1 MIFELHIHCTQL
13 NMFTHLVQLEVFL
26 GEGLSDLFEFI
37 LDLIVFNIVL
47 FNELSEFGL
56 FHVVLQL
63 IHDGVIHRKESLI
76 YFFFSRKGLYSLG
89 DFFEFLFIVLL
100 LLLKLSL
107 CNQEFDLIF
116 KFFDLG
122 PLSTSKYLVLEH
134 VSTAILALVIHA
146 DT

>member
-1 MIFELHIHCTQL
+1 MSWRGQENL
-13 NMFTHLVQLEVFL
+13 L
-26 GEGLSDLFEFI
+26 GKLGLKC
-37 LDLIVFNIVL
+37 LI
-47 FNELSEFGL
+47 NELSEFGL

-76 YFFFSRKGLYSLG
+76 YFFFSGKGLYSLG

-122 PLSTSKYLVLEH
+122 PLRTSKYLVLEH
-134 VSTAILALVIHA
+134 VSTAVLALVIHA

>member
-1 MIFELHIHCTQL
+1 MIS
-13 NMFTHLVQLEVFL
+13 HLVQLEVIL
-26 GEGLSDLFEFI
+26 GEGLSDLFELI

-47 FNELSEFGL
+47 FNELSEFSL

-76 YFFFSRKGLYSLG
+76 YFFFSGKGLYSLG

-107 CNQEFDLIF
+107 CYQKFDLIF

-134 VSTAILALVIHA
+134 VSTAVLALVIHA

>member
-13 NMFTHLVQLEVFL
+13 NMISHLVQLEVLL

-63 IHDGVIHRKESLI
+63 IHDSVIHRKESLI
-76 YFFFSRKGLYSLG
+76 YFFFSGKGFYSLG

-107 CNQEFDLIF
+107 CNQEFDMIF

-134 VSTAILALVIHA
+134 VSTAVLALVIHA